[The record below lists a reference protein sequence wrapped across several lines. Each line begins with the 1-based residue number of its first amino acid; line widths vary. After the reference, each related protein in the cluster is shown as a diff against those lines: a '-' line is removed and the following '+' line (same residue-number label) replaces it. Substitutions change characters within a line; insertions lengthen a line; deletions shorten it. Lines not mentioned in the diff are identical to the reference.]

1 MSGTDNQ
8 KTRDPENNKA
18 FLLFAVAFVAILFA
32 VVTIK
37 GGDHFYSRVQRLDTV
52 RISIQSDDPARELM
66 DEPEKEIVLIETFLL
81 PSPDRRKRAEE
92 MYTTWRANKDWSVA
106 FGKTNFI
113 ESTNTAIVERSLQW
127 TRPGTL
133 RLYGEKSNWQKQDG
147 IWYLAKS
154 EEFLLK
160 EEPDN
165 PNDPILP

>member
-1 MSGTDNQ
+1 MSNAPCTQ
-8 KTRDPENNKA
+8 KQTPESNKTF
-18 FLLFAVAFVAILFA
+18 FLFSVAFVAILFVIVA
-32 VVTIK
+32 VK
-37 GGDHFYSRVQRLDTV
+37 GGDHFYSRVQRLDTI

-66 DEPEKEIVLIETFLL
+66 DEPQKEIALIETFLL

-92 MYTTWRANKDWSVA
+92 MYTAWRTNKDWSVA

-113 ESTNTAIVERSLQW
+113 ETTNTAIVERSLQW

-133 RLYGEKSNWQKQDG
+133 RLYGEKSSWHKQDG
-147 IWYLAKS
+147 IWYLAKC

-165 PNDPILP
+165 PNQPVLP

>member
-1 MSGTDNQ
+1 MSNAP
-8 KTRDPENNKA
+8 DPETRNPESNKA
-18 FLLFAVAFVAILFA
+18 FLLFAVVFVAILFVIVA
-32 VVTIK
+32 MK
-37 GGDHFYSRVQRLDTV
+37 GGDHFYSRVQRLDTI

-66 DEPEKEIVLIETFLL
+66 DDPEKEIALIETFLL

-92 MYTTWRANKDWSVA
+92 MYTAWRANKDWSVA

-113 ESTNTAIVERSLQW
+113 EAQNTAIVERSLQW

-147 IWYLAKS
+147 IWYLVKS

-165 PNDPILP
+165 PNQPVLP